1 MEILEAFDLTGSFR
15 AAAELVGC
23 SHHTVEHYVALRDAG
38 RLPAGLEPVE
48 REKLIDPFLDKIEEW
63 VERSKGKIR
72 GDVAFDKLQALG
84 YVGSDRTVR
93 RALARVKL
101 NYRAGR
107 RRVYHAVGVRIPR
120 PSVPPLSV
128 RDRRAAGTA
137 DVPFGARR
145 GRVDTVV
152 RWDDRCRLR
161 PRVTGRLLANA
172 RRRPRRHD
180 RPPRDAIESAREN
193 AQSGYT
199 QPISSLGTPIEA
211 CV

>member
-1 MEILEAFDLTGSFR
+1 MEILEAFDLTGSLR
-15 AAAELVGC
+15 AAAELAGC

-84 YVGSDRTVR
+84 YIGSDRTVR

-107 RRVYHAVGVRIPR
+107 RRVYRPWIP
-120 PSVPPLSV
+120 
-128 RDRRAAGTA
+128 
-137 DVPFGARR
+137 
-145 GRVDTVV
+145 
-152 RWDDRCRLR
+152 
-161 PRVTGRLLANA
+161 
-172 RRRPRRHD
+172 
-180 RPPRDAIESAREN
+180 
-193 AQSGYT
+193 
-199 QPISSLGTPIEA
+199 
-211 CV
+211 